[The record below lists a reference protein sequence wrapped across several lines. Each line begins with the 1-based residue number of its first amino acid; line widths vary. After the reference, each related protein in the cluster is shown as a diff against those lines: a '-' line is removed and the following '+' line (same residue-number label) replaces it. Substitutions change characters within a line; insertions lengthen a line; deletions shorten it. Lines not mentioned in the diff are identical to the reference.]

1 MRISPSLLAGTRG
14 ARGLAL
20 VAAVSAASCAHVPPQ
35 PIAPAETARRLE
47 QRSLSDAEVSTAL
60 AAAGLQGPQAQ
71 AWTLDALTV
80 AAWSL
85 RPDMAAAA
93 DDIAASL
100 AAERVAGQAP
110 NPNVS
115 LGPSYVFADESGNP
129 SPWTLAAALD
139 FTIETG
145 GKREIRKSQAQAE
158 TDVRRW
164 TAAETMWRVRA
175 DARRA
180 LVTLTLARRT
190 LQAVENEVALRQA
203 FAEWVETQIR
213 FGMGTSLERLTA
225 ATTLAQ
231 AEAQLRIV
239 RGDVAAGEAV
249 LAAAVGIST
258 ERLRM
263 VNLAALNA
271 ETLPPPDIAD
281 IGMLRDSAA
290 VSRLSVRHALADYA
304 VTEQALRQAVARQYP
319 DVTLGPGYTFDKGDH
334 IIALSVGFPVPLFH
348 DESAAI
354 AQAVATRTRTAGL
367 FEAAQALAL
376 GEVDVAQARY
386 LAALA
391 ALRDADLAVA
401 ASQRAT
407 AATQRRLQLGAADR
421 GEIVTV
427 QLTQAVAE
435 RTRVDAL
442 RAVWDALGALED
454 SVQRPLWPASALGAV
469 PPTPED
475 RAR

>member
-1 MRISPSLLAGTRG
+1 
-14 ARGLAL
+14 
-20 VAAVSAASCAHVPPQ
+20 
-35 PIAPAETARRLE
+35 
-47 QRSLSDAEVSTAL
+47 
-60 AAAGLQGPQAQ
+60 
-71 AWTLDALTV
+71 
-80 AAWSL
+80 
-85 RPDMAAAA
+85 
-93 DDIAASL
+93 
-100 AAERVAGQAP
+100 
-110 NPNVS
+110 
-115 LGPSYVFADESGNP
+115 VFADESGNP

-139 FTIETG
+139 FMIETG

-258 ERLRM
+258 ERLKM

-354 AQAVATRTRTAGL
+354 AQAVATRTRTAAL